1 MKGLNFVMALVIVEL
16 QIISTFALVAIS
28 WWADVLTFFAVAVIL
43 VAIFLTIGIFLPAKM
58 DLTLD
63 IAVLFIIAFIFL
75 IVASFVL
82 LFELLVWRA
91 APYAYLVVELS
102 VTLTILVF
110 IMYHAQT
117 INGNR
122 FAEMR
127 LNDFYLGSLIL
138 FHDFLI
144 IFWLTFYWQVF
155 YRLITPDSWIVTST
169 PNKYNHTL
177 NYTDGLYNKHTHAD
191 TQYDYTTEPPWTDP
205 EPTWD
210 TTGFTKK
217 NKDKEYGFRS
227 PTKSYPFDR
236 RKPGNRDFAI
246 DWSFYNLRPKNGFRT
261 RGSSR
266 TIGPEP
272 DDVYHVDRK
281 PDEWDPEYIT
291 QGADRDVPFDD
302 RFGENSRHRPGESQ
316 DREHLPP
323 NEDIGPRMEEADED
337 VNFDDSSIYSA
348 GESSDKQHPTLED
361 DIEPRIEDDDAEGK
375 SAAGHGN
382 PTFDFPLADYQPYDI
397 PSIDTTKKV
406 YQSKGSPNIYIVPKA
421 PPIGKHEYLSGAENP
436 YLLSDDP
443 LSNIQEQEKLK
454 IFTRPAIELN
464 LDFPLNE
471 FTESEFKDDNFNFQ
485 GDEMKGQGF
494 SSRRPYFNS
503 ENAPPWEELSNDP
516 LSNTQEQ
523 EKLNIFTRPAIVFNL
538 DSPLNEFTESEF
550 KDDNF
555 NFQGDEMKGQ
565 GFSSRKPNFNSEN
578 EPPWE
583 ELSKDEI
590 IKLSRKQVLED
601 KDMYQTNQDR
611 WVEPIVTREPYPMN
625 LPDYEKFVMN
635 GSASIVI

>member
-1 MKGLNFVMALVIVEL
+1 MYVSDEHRFYRRARRKFSFKTYGLLFLWLILALIQWMVIALIEDARTTFRSLYYICFVTFTLAVVIFAIFIFVEKVRFMKGLNFVMALVI
-16 QIISTFALVAIS
+16 
-28 WWADVLTFFAVAVIL
+28 
-43 VAIFLTIGIFLPAKM
+43 M

-169 PNKYNHTL
+169 PNKYNHTP
-177 NYTDGLYNKHTHAD
+177 YYFDGLYNRHPH
-191 TQYDYTTEPPWTDP
+191 TQYDSTTEPSWTDP
-205 EPTWD
+205 EPTLS
-210 TTGFTKK
+210 
-217 NKDKEYGFRS
+217 YGPPPYRS
-227 PTKSYPFDR
+227 PTERYPFDR
-236 RKPGNRDFAI
+236 RRPGNRDFAI
-246 DWSFYNLRPKNGFRT
+246 DWSFYNQRPKIGFRT
-261 RGSSR
+261 RGRSR

-272 DDVYHVDRK
+272 NDHVDRK
-281 PDEWDPEYIT
+281 HDEWDPEYIT

-302 RFGENSRHRPGESQ
+302 PFDENSRHRPGESEG
-316 DREHLPP
+316 REHLPP
-323 NEDIGPRMEEADED
+323 NEDIGPRTEEADED
-337 VNFDDSSIYSA
+337 VAFDARFDDSSIYSP
-348 GESSDKQHPTLED
+348 GESSEKQHPTLKD
-361 DIEPRIEDDDAEGK
+361 DVEPRIKDGDAEGK

-382 PTFDFPLADYQPYDI
+382 PTFDFPLADYQPNDI
-397 PSIDTTKKV
+397 PSMDTTKEV

-421 PPIGKHEYLSGAENP
+421 PPIGKHEYLSGDENP
-436 YLLSDDP
+436 YLLSNDP
-443 LSNIQEQEKLK
+443 LSNIQERENLK
-454 IFTRPAIELN
+454 IFTRPAIVFN
-464 LDFPLNE
+464 LDSPLNE
-471 FTESEFKDDNFNFQ
+471 FTESVFKDDNFNFQ
-485 GDEMKGQGF
+485 GEEMKGQGF

-503 ENAPPWEELSNDP
+503 ENAPPWEELS
-516 LSNTQEQ
+516 
-523 EKLNIFTRPAIVFNL
+523 
-538 DSPLNEFTESEF
+538 
-550 KDDNF
+550 
-555 NFQGDEMKGQ
+555 
-565 GFSSRKPNFNSEN
+565 
-578 EPPWE
+578 
-583 ELSKDEI
+583 KDEI
-590 IKLSRKQVLED
+590 IKLSRKQVP
-601 KDMYQTNQDR
+601 YQTNQDR
-611 WVEPIVTREPYPMN
+611 WVEPIITKQPYPIN

-635 GSASIVI
+635 SSASKLLKQ